1 MENWP
6 KITGIRTQEDKLQDR
21 ALVSP
26 HSASKPIHRKSSALS
41 VRLQTDLRAF
51 LYQLSTFQNTI
62 APSISDSHLIV
73 FKSLTHFSAE
83 CRSKA
88 CCCPATYEDHGEVVG
103 QSSLDQRL
111 VPRAGRCLSTLPSS
125 QETSSHPRQAVTASP
140 AGQASAAPLTMPPF
154 SQAAPTSGRL
164 ST

>member
-6 KITGIRTQEDKLQDR
+6 KITGIGTQEDKLQDR
-21 ALVSP
+21 ALASP
-26 HSASKPIHRKSSALS
+26 HCASKPIHRKSSALS
-41 VRLQTDLRAF
+41 VRLRTDLRAF
-51 LYQLSTFQNTI
+51 LYQLSAFQSTI

-73 FKSLTHFSAE
+73 FKSLTHLSAE

-88 CCCPATYEDHGEVVG
+88 CCCPATYEDHGEVVWAELPG
-103 QSSLDQRL
+103 PETGPS
-111 VPRAGRCLSTLPSS
+111 GRQVSQHTPLLTRNLFPPSS
-125 QETSSHPRQAVTASP
+125 GRTASP

-154 SQAAPTSGRL
+154 SQAAPTSGHL